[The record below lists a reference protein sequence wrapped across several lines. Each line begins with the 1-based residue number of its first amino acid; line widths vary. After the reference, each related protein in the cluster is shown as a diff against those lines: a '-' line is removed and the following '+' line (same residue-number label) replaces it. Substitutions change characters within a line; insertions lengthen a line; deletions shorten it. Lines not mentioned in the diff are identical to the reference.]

1 MLSASRFRMSES
13 SVDSPLPPI
22 TMSRLDWDRI
32 DALLESQAVRG
43 IPGVDGLRRELDRA
57 LIVEPDAVPPDVATM
72 DSTVRFIDEGNGHTF
87 ELTLVYPKDAGR
99 PGTISLLAPVGSALL
114 GLEVGQSIVWPM
126 PGGRPAQLRV
136 LAILDQP
143 EAAGR
148 DLG

>member
-1 MLSASRFRMSES
+1 M
-13 SVDSPLPPI
+13 DNTLPPI

-32 DALLESQAVRG
+32 DTLLESQSVRG
-43 IPGVDGLRRELDRA
+43 IPGVEGLRRELDRA
-57 LIVEPDAVPPDVATM
+57 QVVEPDAVPADVATM
-72 DSTVRFIDEGNGHTF
+72 DSTIRFVDEDNGHTF

-143 EAAGR
+143 EASGR

>member
-1 MLSASRFRMSES
+1 MES
-13 SVDSPLPPI
+13 TLPPI

-43 IPGVDGLRRELDRA
+43 IPGLDALRRELDRA
-57 LIVEPDAVPPDVATM
+57 RVVEPGAVPPDVATM
-72 DSTVRFIDEGNGHTF
+72 DSTIRFIDESNGHTF

-114 GLEVGQSIVWPM
+114 GLEVGQSIDWPM

-136 LAILDQP
+136 LDIVDQP